1 MTNSN
6 ETSQDEYDEILRK
19 LEILLSRH
27 QSASSTSRT
36 DSGDR
41 ATARPSGFSGTA
53 SNHTPTYVNI
63 PTLTEIVA
71 KQAATE
77 VNIPTLTEVVHSVP
91 STLSPADI
99 TRLLEQI
106 LNTALQDAGGDLNPG
121 ARQALIQ
128 ALKSRLFGL

>member
-27 QSASSTSRT
+27 QSASSTPLVGS
-36 DSGDR
+36 DSR

-53 SNHTPTYVNI
+53 SKQTPTPVNI
-63 PTLTEIVA
+63 PTLTEVIA
-71 KQAATE
+71 KQATTE
-77 VNIPTLTEVVHSVP
+77 VNIPTLTEVVHSAP
-91 STLSPADI
+91 STLSPTDI
-99 TRLLEQI
+99 TMVLEKI
-106 LNTALQDAGGDLNPG
+106 LDNVLNDAGLDLNPE
-121 ARQALIQ
+121 ARQGLIQ

>member
-27 QSASSTSRT
+27 QSTSSTSLADSDGRT
-36 DSGDR
+36 
-41 ATARPSGFSGTA
+41 TARSSGFSGTT
-53 SNHTPTYVNI
+53 SKQTPSDVNI
-63 PTLTEIVA
+63 PTLTEVIA
-71 KQAATE
+71 KQATAE
-77 VNIPTLTEVVHSVP
+77 VNIPTLTEVVHSTP
-91 STLSPADI
+91 SALSPTDI
-99 TRLLEQI
+99 TMLLEKI
-106 LNTALQDAGGDLNPG
+106 LDSALNDAELELSPE